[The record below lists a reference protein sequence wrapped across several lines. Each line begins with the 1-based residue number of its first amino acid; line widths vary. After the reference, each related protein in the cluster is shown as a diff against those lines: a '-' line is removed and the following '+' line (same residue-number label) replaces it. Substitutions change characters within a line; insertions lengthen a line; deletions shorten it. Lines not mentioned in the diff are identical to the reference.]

1 MSKVPIIC
9 IDYFQSLMRTFENKR
24 LFKVKLK
31 RQSPN
36 IDVINVEYENFE
48 KSVNQFEKYFL
59 GTKDFLGGN
68 DLNIADLIA
77 TATLEQSFLIDFERS
92 PDLQNY
98 LNRCSEVI
106 PEYHEILNDLK
117 AAPKRIRPNW

>member
-1 MSKVPIIC
+1 
-9 IDYFQSLMRTFENKR
+9 MRTFENKR
-24 LFKVKLK
+24 LFKLKLK

-36 IDVINVEYENFE
+36 TDVINIENENFE
-48 KSVNQFEKYFL
+48 KSIKQFEKYFL

-68 DLNIADLIA
+68 ELNIADLIA
-77 TATLEQSFLIDFERS
+77 TATLEQSFLIDFQRS
-92 PDLQNY
+92 SDLQNY
-98 LNRCSEVI
+98 LDRCSEVI

>member
-1 MSKVPIIC
+1 
-9 IDYFQSLMRTFENKR
+9 MRTFENKR

-36 IDVINVEYENFE
+36 IDVINVEYENFV

-106 PEYHEILNDLK
+106 PDYHEILSDLK
-117 AAPKRIRPNW
+117 AVPKRIKPNW